1 MAANL
6 NTILSNQFEA
16 AMCTL
21 GQCIAN
27 CPDGEWSI
35 PHPDSP
41 FSQVLFH
48 ALIFT
53 DIYLGRGEEAIKS
66 QAFHIENKAM
76 FRDYE
81 ELEDRKAVN
90 VYSREEIGRYFEFCL
105 SKGRTEIGRETPDS
119 LFGES
124 GFDYRK
130 FSRLELYIYLI
141 RHIQH
146 HAAQLGLRIQ
156 LSIGKE
162 LKWVGSGWK
171 DL

>member
-1 MAANL
+1 MEPNL
-6 NTILSNQFEA
+6 NTILLNQFEA

-21 GQCIAN
+21 NQCIAN
-27 CPDGEWSI
+27 CPDGEWSV
-35 PHPDSP
+35 PHPDGP

-48 ALIFT
+48 SLIFT
-53 DIYLGRGEEAIKS
+53 DIYLGREEEAVKT
-66 QAFHIENKAM
+66 QEFHEKNKAM
-76 FRDYE
+76 FKDYE
-81 ELEDRKAVN
+81 ELEDRKPVQ
-90 VYSREEIGRYFEFCL
+90 VYSREEIKRYFDFCL
-105 SKGRTEIGRETPDS
+105 KKGRIEIAKESSES
-119 LFGES
+119 LGGES

-156 LSIGKE
+156 LSTGRE
-162 LKWVGSGWK
+162 LRWVGSGWK